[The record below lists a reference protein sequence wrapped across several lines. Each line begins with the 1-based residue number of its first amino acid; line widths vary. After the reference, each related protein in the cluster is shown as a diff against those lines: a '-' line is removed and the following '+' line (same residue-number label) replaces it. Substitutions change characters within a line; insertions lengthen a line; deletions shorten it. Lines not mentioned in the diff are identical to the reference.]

1 MAVTTPTTGSRL
13 GTLNP
18 GDFAFWASTLVADG
32 APGDYD
38 DDGGET
44 DGLAMVSW
52 AASQTGIDFAVDY
65 STAVQA
71 LSENMLDIYEAL
83 RTRGALLVGVDGLAV
98 CMGLQDVVGVINGR
112 YFQYVTAP
120 GDRWRYGAMLPG
132 LEY

>member
-18 GDFAFWASTLVADG
+18 GDFAFWASTLIAEG

-52 AASQTGIDFAVDY
+52 AATQTGVNFAVDY
-65 STAVQA
+65 STAVLA
-71 LSENMLDIYEAL
+71 LSENMLDTADAL
-83 RTRGALLVGVDGLAV
+83 RVRGALLVGLDGLAV